1 MRYLPAASCLALAAL
16 MLAAPAAALS
26 PEEVVRL
33 KKAGVS
39 EETIR
44 LLMEQE
50 AAGGRTS
57 GPMEKRDDRVIY
69 RAGQG
74 AGADAARMRR
84 HEAWKEKK
92 SLESLPGIVVDQR
105 EED

>member
-1 MRYLPAASCLALAAL
+1 MRLGIAAACLGLALAAS
-16 MLAAPAAALS
+16 AAWALT
-26 PEEVVRL
+26 PEQVTRL

-44 LLMEQE
+44 LMLEQE
-50 AAGGRTS
+50 AAGGRVS
-57 GPMEKRDDRVIY
+57 GPVEKGRDRVIY

-105 EED
+105 DGD